1 MKKRYFI
8 WTHDRERNL
17 LDDINN
23 MELVNLIVEQTK
35 IINGVI
41 IEIDDADRISH
52 ARKYC
57 REHGLMMLRDRD
69 QYLQD
74 ENSLRDYT

>member
-8 WTHDRERNL
+8 WTYDRERNL
-17 LDDINN
+17 LNDINN
-23 MELVNLIVEQTK
+23 MELDNLTVEQTK

-41 IEIDDADRISH
+41 IEIDGVDRISH

-57 REHGLMMLRDRD
+57 REHGLMMLKDRD
-69 QYLQD
+69 VYLQD
-74 ENSLRDYT
+74 ENSLRD